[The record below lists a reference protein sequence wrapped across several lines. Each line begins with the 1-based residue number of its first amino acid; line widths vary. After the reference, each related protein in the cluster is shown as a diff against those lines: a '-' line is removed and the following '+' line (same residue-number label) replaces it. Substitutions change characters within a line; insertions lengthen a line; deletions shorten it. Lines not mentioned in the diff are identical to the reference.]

1 MSIVS
6 LTITVTAKGYWLA
19 ADDGDVRPVG
29 DAVGFGS
36 MKGQP
41 LNKPVVGI
49 ASTPTGNGYWLAA
62 ADGGVFAFGDAGFFG
77 SMGGQP
83 LNKPVVG
90 IAATPTGLG
99 YWLTAGDGGLFT
111 FGDAGFF
118 GSRANQPLNK
128 PVVGIAGTPTGQ
140 GYWLA
145 AGDGGV
151 FAFGDAAFLGS
162 TASQPLNKPVVGI
175 AATRSGNGYWL
186 VASDGGVFTFGDAA
200 FAGSLGSRS
209 LALPIVGFAASATG
223 QGYGLVASGGR
234 VYGFGDAGFASL
246 VITASVSAPDEPCEN
261 VVVQTTATFSA
272 PSELVDCPDP
282 FCGRLIHS
290 LRVAARTKDAKE
302 MLARAAVARY
312 RDVHTDLPS
321 AEPNSL
327 AVQNALC
334 DLAVTGRAA
343 YASFHALAPVE
354 ADLTALVTSKLAAS
368 YPTHQVV
375 AADLSAA
382 ITLSLKRAYEVA
394 WALRG
399 PVGHRSAQRKALG
412 WIAVTAEDDP
422 PHRPVNV
429 GSALYPQFELTLQVG
444 AGTVTPVT
452 TRFVVASGR
461 FQDEYPVKLHEVPP
475 ETPPSASAPRGS
487 SQRVIPQI
495 PGDVVLFIHGHSS
508 SAEEA
513 MPLIGPLLREA
524 DNRGRQ
530 VTLIALDLPSNGYA
544 SMIEHTDIAMMGDSL
559 WNSGYPILDFIEAF
573 VVAFVDELEALQPG
587 FKQKIV
593 GVIGG
598 SLGGNMGLRLARRNL
613 ATHPWLHSVVCWS
626 PASTWLSWA
635 RAVLG
640 PATKGRFYDLVK
652 REGVGNT
659 WGAAIEAEVETP
671 FNVSSINK
679 FFYQEVASIKTGRV
693 AQSDHW
699 YSKDWPCRERAK
711 ESSHRAIYEIYN
723 PTFRHWHWRVA
734 HEQLI
739 YSHWDSDTT
748 DPMIDPDPRNDPA
761 AGPPRYTQIKSRM
774 LLAMA
779 HDDDEMPEKIFSNT
793 KALADE
799 MTMVHGTT
807 LFVKKTGH
815 SIPTERPIFFA
826 GQVLDFLYRTAA
838 KAVWIKQI
846 NFDPPGRD
854 LDNEWVE
861 IRNDTAG
868 AVDMHNWTLRDA
880 KNHTFKF
887 PAFDLPAGASVKV
900 WTTHGRGDVA
910 NLFWK
915 RGSAVWN
922 NKGDRAVLRDEKG
935 ADVARYAYGN
945 A

>member
-1 MSIVS
+1 MSIIS
-6 LTITVTAKGYWLA
+6 LTGTVTGKGCWLA
-19 ADDGDVRPVG
+19 ADDGDVRPLG

-36 MKGQP
+36 MKGQS

-49 ASTPTGNGYWLAA
+49 AATPTGNGYWLAA
-62 ADGGVFAFGDAGFFG
+62 ADGGVFAFGDAVFFG
-77 SMGGQP
+77 SMAAQP

-90 IAATPTGLG
+90 IAATATGLG
-99 YWLTAGDGGLFT
+99 YWLTAGDGGVFT
-111 FGDAGFF
+111 FGDAGFI
-118 GSRANQPLNK
+118 GSLANLPLNK
-128 PVVGIAGTPTGQ
+128 PVVGIAGTPSGQ

-151 FAFGDAAFLGS
+151 FTFGDAAFLGS
-162 TASQPLNKPVVGI
+162 MASQPLNKPVVGM

-200 FAGSLGSRS
+200 FAGSLGSQS
-209 LALPIVGFAASATG
+209 LSRPIVGFAASPTG
-223 QGYGLVASGGR
+223 QGYGLVTSGGR

-246 VITASVSAPDEPCEN
+246 VITPSVTAPEESCEN
-261 VVVQTTATFSA
+261 VVVETTAAFSA

-282 FCGRLIHS
+282 YCGRLIS
-290 LRVAARTKDAKE
+290 PLRAAAKTRDAQDI
-302 MLARAAVARY
+302 LARAAVARY
-312 RDVHTDLPS
+312 RDMHTDLVS
-321 AEPNSL
+321 SEPNSL
-327 AVQNALC
+327 AFQDALS

-343 YASFHALAPVE
+343 YANFRALAPVE
-354 ADLTALVTSKLAAS
+354 ADLTALVTAKLAAAF
-368 YPTHQVV
+368 PAHQAV

-382 ITLSLKRAYEVA
+382 ITKSLKRAYEVA

-412 WIAVTAEDDP
+412 WIAVMAEDDP

-429 GSALYPQFELTLQVG
+429 GSALYPQFDLTLQVG
-444 AGTVTPVT
+444 AATVTPVT
-452 TRFVVASGR
+452 TRFVVASNQ
-461 FQDEYPVKLHEVPP
+461 FQDEYPVNLQEVPP
-475 ETPPSASAPRGS
+475 ETPTSASAPADP
-487 SQRVIPQI
+487 SQRAIPPI
-495 PGDVVLFIHGHSS
+495 PGDVIVFIHGHSS

-513 MPLIGPLLREA
+513 MPLVGPLLRQA

-530 VTLIALDLPSNGYA
+530 ATLIALDLPSNGYA
-544 SMIEHTDIAMMGDSL
+544 SMIEHVDIAPMNDSL
-559 WNSGYPILDFIEAF
+559 WNSGYPILDFIEMF
-573 VVAFVDELEALQPG
+573 VIAFVDELEAMQPG

-598 SLGGNMGLRLARRNL
+598 SLGGNMGLRLARRDP

-640 PATKGRFYDLVK
+640 PPQKGRFYDLVK
-652 REGVGNT
+652 HEGVGNT
-659 WGAAIEAEVETP
+659 WGAAMEVEVEVP
-671 FNVSSINK
+671 FYTSSINK
-679 FFYQEVASIKTGRV
+679 FFYQEIAGIKTGRI

-699 YSKDWPCRERAK
+699 YRKDWPCRERAK
-711 ESSHRAIYEIYN
+711 ESSHRGIYEIYN
-723 PTFRHWHWRVA
+723 QAFRHWHWRVA

-748 DPMIDPDPRNDPA
+748 DPSIDPDPRNDPA

-779 HDDDEMPEKIFSNT
+779 HADDEMPEKIFSNT
-793 KALADE
+793 QALADE
-799 MTMVHGTT
+799 MTMVQGTT
-807 LFVKKTGH
+807 LFVKNTGH

-826 GQVLDFLYRTAA
+826 GQILDFLYRTAA

-846 NFDPPGRD
+846 NFNPPGRD

-868 AVDMHNWTLRDA
+868 AVGMQNWTLRDA
-880 KNHTFKF
+880 KKHTFTF
-887 PAFDLPAGASVKV
+887 PAFDLPAGASVRV
-900 WTTHGRGDVA
+900 WTKHGVSDTA

-922 NKGDRAVLRDEKG
+922 NKGDRAVLRDEQG
-935 ADVARYAYGN
+935 ADVARYAYGD